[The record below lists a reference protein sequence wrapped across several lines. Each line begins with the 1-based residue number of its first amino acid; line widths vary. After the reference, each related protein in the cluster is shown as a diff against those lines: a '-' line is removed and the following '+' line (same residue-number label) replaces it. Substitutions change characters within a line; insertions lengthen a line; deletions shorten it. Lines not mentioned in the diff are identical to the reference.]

1 MGEHQHFMIK
11 AILLVIAVCTD
22 CFAASLGIGSAG
34 IRIPV
39 RSAVIISLVGTVS
52 LSVSVAF
59 AGALKLAVP
68 AELCAAISFILLLG
82 LGLFNLF
89 QNFWRD
95 IVCQKKAEPLP
106 IPLRTVS
113 AKSKG
118 TTRKRNNFNTVT
130 EQMGALI
137 RMFFDGAS
145 ADTDNSKSI
154 SAKEALVLSAA
165 LSADSVVTGI
175 GAGLGSISLPLLS
188 VMAFAAGLI
197 SVKSGE
203 KLGRKIVSSFNINLG
218 WLCGAVLIIL
228 AFTSVYK

>member
-1 MGEHQHFMIK
+1 MIK
-11 AILLVIAVCTD
+11 ALLLVIAVCTD

-39 RSAVIISLVGTVS
+39 RSAVIISLAGTVS

-68 AELCAAISFILLLG
+68 MELCSIISFLLLLG

-89 QNFWRD
+89 QNFWKD
-95 IVCQKKAEPLP
+95 ILCRRTKKGDP
-106 IPLRTVS
+106 V
-113 AKSKG
+113 
-118 TTRKRNNFNTVT
+118 
-130 EQMGALI
+130 

-145 ADTDNSKSI
+145 ADTDGSKSI

-175 GAGLGSISLPLLS
+175 SAGLGSISLPLLS
-188 VMAFAAGLI
+188 AMTFVIGII
-197 SVKSGE
+197 SVICGE
-203 KLGRKIVSSFNINLG
+203 RLGRRIVSSLNINLG

-228 AFTSVYK
+228 AFTNK

>member
-1 MGEHQHFMIK
+1 MIK
-11 AILLVIAVCTD
+11 ALLLVIAVCTD

-34 IRIPV
+34 IRIPI

-68 AELCAAISFILLLG
+68 EQLCSLISFLLLLG

-95 IVCQKKAEPLP
+95 ILCRRTKKGDP
-106 IPLRTVS
+106 V
-113 AKSKG
+113 
-118 TTRKRNNFNTVT
+118 
-130 EQMGALI
+130 

-175 GAGLGSISLPLLS
+175 SAGLGSISLPLLS
-188 VMAFAAGLI
+188 AMTFAIGLL
-197 SVKSGE
+197 SVTCGE
-203 KLGRKIVSSFNINLG
+203 RLGRKIVSSLNINLG
-218 WLCGAVLIIL
+218 WLCGAVLIVL
-228 AFTSVYK
+228 AFTSK

>member
-1 MGEHQHFMIK
+1 MIK
-11 AILLVIAVCTD
+11 VLLLVIAVCTD

-34 IRIPV
+34 IRIPF

-59 AGALKLAVP
+59 AGTLKLAVP
-68 AELCAAISFILLLG
+68 GGLCSAISFILLLG

-95 IVCQKKAEPLP
+95 IICKRSKKGDP
-106 IPLRTVS
+106 V
-113 AKSKG
+113 
-118 TTRKRNNFNTVT
+118 
-130 EQMGALI
+130 

-145 ADTDNSKSI
+145 ADTDGSKSI

-175 GAGLGSISLPLLS
+175 SAGLGSISLPLLS
-188 VMAFAAGLI
+188 AMSFAAGLL
-197 SVKSGE
+197 SVTAGE
-203 KLGRKIVSSFNINLG
+203 RLGRKIVSSFNINLG

-228 AFTSVYK
+228 AFTNK

>member
-1 MGEHQHFMIK
+1 MVK
-11 AILLVIAVCTD
+11 VLLLVIAVCTD

-52 LSVSVAF
+52 LSISVAF

-68 AELCAAISFILLLG
+68 ERLCSAISFILLLG

-89 QNFWRD
+89 QNLWRKMLYRRT
-95 IVCQKKAEPLP
+95 KKGDP
-106 IPLRTVS
+106 V
-113 AKSKG
+113 
-118 TTRKRNNFNTVT
+118 
-130 EQMGALI
+130 

-175 GAGLGSISLPLLS
+175 SAGLGSISLPLLS
-188 VMAFAAGLI
+188 VMTFAAGLI

-228 AFTSVYK
+228 AFTGR